1 MIMASYLGTFLAF
14 QQKVSETCMMHLSTL
29 SAYFVS
35 MKTVSIENDIV
46 VQINSM
52 LKTKLQLYFINNILI
67 IHFPIVLNDDIKV
80 GPDIN
85 LHIHYFMSE

>member
-1 MIMASYLGTFLAF
+1 
-14 QQKVSETCMMHLSTL
+14 
-29 SAYFVS
+29 
-35 MKTVSIENDIV
+35 
-46 VQINSM
+46 M